1 MIQDLANQV
10 VNDYNSGI
18 PIYRLAKKYRMQH
31 SIVKVLLENC
41 GTPLRRPQHKTEE
54 ELIALAKSMPFE
66 EMAEYLFVQPLT
78 LKRHLRKRK
87 IKLPIFKT
95 KDELYIEK
103 QVKYLYLRE
112 RLSAVRIA
120 RSLNTEVGRVSKI
133 INKIEDAINRNPEG
147 NLMSIGESGGKFI
160 EYHDLANVF
169 PKQRQYARAY

>member
-1 MIQDLANQV
+1 MIQDLANQL

-31 SIVKVLLENC
+31 AFVKVLLENC
-41 GTPLRRPQHKTEE
+41 GIPLRRPQHKTEE
-54 ELIALAKSMPFE
+54 ELVALAKSMPFE

-87 IKLPIFKT
+87 IKLPTFKT

-103 QVKYLYLRE
+103 QVTYLYLRE
-112 RLSAVRIA
+112 RLSGLKIA
-120 RSLNTEVGRVSKI
+120 KSLNIEVGRVSKI
-133 INKIEDAINRNPEG
+133 INKLEKPINRSPES
-147 NLMSIGESGGKFI
+147 LLSSIGESGGSFI
-160 EYHDLANVF
+160 QYHDLANVF